1 MAGKK
6 EKTKQ
11 QRIDAE
17 IRRLY
22 KLFASADE
30 NRQSVMQSLIE
41 NAAFMA
47 VTLEDLQRDI
57 TEKGAVSTYKNGENQ
72 YGTKKSPEVEIYNT
86 MIKNH
91 AAVLKQLSDMLPDD
105 GKKDNELLSYLRGE
119 A

>member
-30 NRQSVMQSLIE
+30 NRQSVMQSLIK

-47 VTLEDLQRDI
+47 VTLEDLQKDI
-57 TEKGAVSTYKNGENQ
+57 TKNGAVSTYKNGENQ

-105 GKKDNELLSYLRGE
+105 SRNDNELLSYLRGE